1 MFTVPRDLL
10 LADNTIR
17 IKLLNNAVDAVAVQA
32 LSLRAGTR
40 LKMMG
45 DTAGSDEANPT
56 EWTRNV
62 GAAMDLG
69 IQVL

>member
-1 MFTVPRDLL
+1 MPCDLL
-10 LADNTIR
+10 LADNTIW

-40 LKMMG
+40 LKMMR
-45 DTAGSDEANPT
+45 DTASSDEASPT

-62 GAAMDLG
+62 GAAVDLG